1 MSTQNPYPSAPQGP
15 SFSVPTQPQQEGAKP
30 SKKGK
35 KDKAKSPAKP
45 RKDMSARE
53 QARRNG
59 IIAGVLA
66 VLATIGAFFVLR
78 GEPVPPKVFVA
89 SANELIQAGVAVSES
104 QIIAKPIDK
113 ADLEPG
119 SAWAG
124 TEARLWE
131 LLKGLDEANVNGAKV
146 SWQVIGKRAKYPVLP
161 GQQLHP
167 DPVFSD
173 AIVLARPMTETERL
187 VTITV
192 SPERA
197 LIGALRP
204 GDLVD
209 VVVAVDPTDE
219 TLDDTSRLR
228 GAKLIVSGAEIVLVQ
243 NGEALRSA
251 TSRDGV
257 ELPKDPLPTVY
268 VLRVSDEAVW
278 PLVSGDSVG
287 KKLYLVLRSLNAA
300 LQPVAA
306 PATTTPTTPTTPTT
320 TVAAG
325 G

>member
-15 SFSVPTQPQQEGAKP
+15 SFSVPTQQPEGTKS
-30 SKKGK
+30 SKKVK
-35 KDKAKSPAKP
+35 KDKPQKTANP

-89 SANELIQAGVAVSES
+89 SANKLIQAGVTVSET
-104 QIIAKPIDK
+104 QIVAKPVDK
-113 ADLEPG
+113 ADIEPG
-119 SAWAG
+119 AVWAG
-124 TEARLWE
+124 TEARLWD
-131 LLKGLDEANVNGAKV
+131 LLKGLDEASVNGAKV
-146 SWQVIGKRAKYPVLP
+146 SWQVIGKRAMYPVLP
-161 GQQLHP
+161 GQQLHLR
-167 DPVFSD
+167 VFSD
-173 AIVLARPMTETERL
+173 AISLARPMSESERL

-219 TLDDTSRLR
+219 TLDETSRLR

-257 ELPKDPLPTVY
+257 ELPEDPLPTVY
-268 VLRVSDEAVW
+268 VLRVNDEAVW

-287 KKLYLVLRSLNAA
+287 KKLYLVLRSINAA

-306 PATTTPTTPTTPTT
+306 PTTTAPTTPTTAVP
-320 TVAAG
+320 AG

>member
-1 MSTQNPYPSAPQGP
+1 MSTQNPYPPAPQGP
-15 SFSVPTQPQQEGAKP
+15 SFSVPTQPQQVGAKP

-78 GEPVPPKVFVA
+78 GEPVPPKVYVA
-89 SANELIQAGVAVSES
+89 SANKLIQAGIAVSET
-104 QIIAKPIDK
+104 QIVAKPVDK
-113 ADLEPG
+113 ADIEPG
-119 SAWAG
+119 AVWAG

-131 LLKGLDEANVNGAKV
+131 LLKGLDEASVNGTKV
-146 SWQVIGKRAKYPVLP
+146 SWQVIGKRALYPVLP
-161 GQQLHP
+161 GQQLHLL
-167 DPVFSD
+167 VFSD
-173 AIVLARPMTETERL
+173 AIALARPMSETERL

-219 TLDDTSRLR
+219 TLDETSRLR

-251 TSRDGV
+251 TSRDGA
-257 ELPKDPLPTVY
+257 ELPQDPLPTVY

-278 PLVSGDSVG
+278 PLVSGDSAG

-300 LQPVAA
+300 LVPVTA
-306 PATTTPTTPTTPTT
+306 PTPTTPTTPTT
-320 TVAAG
+320 AVAAG